1 MAVDTFLCPLQPSC
15 DTSLPANVFGVE
27 LHQLVEKEGSAVPIP
42 LLIQK
47 CVAEIE
53 CRGLKVRLYL
63 SPAGQSVCYRGVIGV
78 LYGRWLDCTD
88 YVALLLSRRSS
99 GIGSRGTAQLSASAR
114 TSTPISTSL
123 QVSTY
128 RGSPLHSGSRC
139 KVCFRYTHHLLS
151 TAFFHYMY
159 TLTLIFLLK
168 KKLLTC
174 KPPAVKF

>member
-1 MAVDTFLCPLQPSC
+1 MRDHMAVDTFLCLLQPNC
-15 DTSLPANVFGVE
+15 DTSLPVNVFGVE

-63 SPAGQSVCYRGVIGV
+63 SPTGQRVCCREVMSV

-128 RGSPLHSGSRC
+128 RGSSLQS
-139 KVCFRYTHHLLS
+139 
-151 TAFFHYMY
+151 AFSIHTPRFYSQY
-159 TLTLIFLLK
+159 
-168 KKLLTC
+168 
-174 KPPAVKF
+174 

>member
-1 MAVDTFLCPLQPSC
+1 MAVDTFLCLLQPSC

-63 SPAGQSVCYRGVIGV
+63 SPAGQSVCCREVISA
-78 LYGRWLDCTD
+78 LYGRWSDCTD
-88 YVALLLSRRSS
+88 CVALLLSRRSS
-99 GIGSRGTAQLSASAR
+99 GIGLRGTAQLSASAR

-128 RGSPLHSGSRC
+128 RGSSALRC
-139 KVCFRYTHHLLS
+139 KVQG
-151 TAFFHYMY
+151 AFSIHTPRFFSQYC
-159 TLTLIFLLK
+159 IFFI
-168 KKLLTC
+168 
-174 KPPAVKF
+174 A

>member
-1 MAVDTFLCPLQPSC
+1 MAVDTFLRPLQPSC

-114 TSTPISTSL
+114 ISTPTSTSL
-123 QVSTY
+123 QVSSY
-128 RGSPLHSGSRC
+128 RGSSLNSVLHFFITC
-139 KVCFRYTHHLLS
+139 IHLL
-151 TAFFHYMY
+151 
-159 TLTLIFLLK
+159 
-168 KKLLTC
+168 
-174 KPPAVKF
+174 